1 MRKSYGWTVCVN
13 RYCRFRLKSQRVC
26 DAATRIEKGNFLKFR
41 ALVCTIAVLFAG
53 INASLSVSAASGT
66 VAPPVP
72 AAAADPT
79 YSLKN
84 DPEVII
90 GEKAAA
96 QEAKQAKVLTS
107 GPLWERVNRIGQ
119 VIAAAADKYPIP
131 AMFGSS
137 VLKQFHYTFHVV
149 DNPDVNAFSLPGGF
163 IYVNTGLLNFVHS
176 DDELAAVLAHEIG
189 HADHHHVITLMR
201 EQQKAQ
207 SILTPI
213 QIAALA
219 MILSHGNNDMPAA
232 GFEVLQGSEL
242 YGIARINGYSVR
254 AEEDADH
261 TGMMLLT
268 HTSFNPVA
276 MYTFMVR
283 LAAYERAHGDT
294 NLGIYRDHPPTPQ
307 RIRAAL
313 AVIQQLNLPIRISQV
328 DPTWQAQVKAL
339 TVNGQNVAQISIKD
353 IVVCNMVAEGGQS
366 AVQRATTTAK
376 NLDYLVDRDLAP
388 YEVRADTESGKVL
401 ARGITIADK
410 ADADAANLTIKG
422 LSSEIGAAI
431 VQVDQRR
438 QMEFGVPQ

>member
-1 MRKSYGWTVCVN
+1 MNVKV
-13 RYCRFRLKSQRVC
+13 FAF
-26 DAATRIEKGNFLKFR
+26 AA
-41 ALVCTIAVLFAG
+41 ALVCALAG
-53 INASLSVSAASGT
+53 FGANGNA
-66 VAPPVP
+66 APENQPP
-72 AAAADPT
+72 AKAAAEATPA

-96 QEAKQAKVLTS
+96 EEAKQAKVITS

-137 VLKQFHYTFHVV
+137 VLKPFHYTFHVV
-149 DNPDVNAFSLPGGF
+149 ENPDVNAFSLPGGF
-163 IYVNTGLLNFVHS
+163 IYVNTGLLKFVHS

-201 EQQKAQ
+201 EQKKAQ
-207 SILTPI
+207 AILTPI

-219 MILSHGNNDMPAA
+219 MILSRGNNDLPRT

-242 YGIARINGYSVR
+242 YGIARINGYSVK

-268 HTSFNPVA
+268 HTPFNPVA

-283 LAAYERAHGDT
+283 LATYERDHGDT

-313 AVIQQLNLPIRISQV
+313 AVIKQLDLPIRISQV
-328 DPTWQAQVKAL
+328 DPTWQAQVKPISLDGKPA
-339 TVNGQNVAQISIKD
+339 VQISIKD
-353 IVVCNMVAEGGQS
+353 IVICDMVAEGGQT
-366 AVQRATTTAK
+366 AEQRGTTTAK
-376 NLDYLVDRDLAP
+376 NLNYLVDRDLAP
-388 YEVRADTESGKVL
+388 YEVRADTEAGKVL

-422 LSSEIGAAI
+422 LANEIGAAI

>member
-1 MRKSYGWTVCVN
+1 MNVKV
-13 RYCRFRLKSQRVC
+13 FAF
-26 DAATRIEKGNFLKFR
+26 AA
-41 ALVCTIAVLFAG
+41 ALVCALAG
-53 INASLSVSAASGT
+53 FGANGNA
-66 VAPPVP
+66 APENQPP
-72 AAAADPT
+72 AKAAAEATPA

-96 QEAKQAKVLTS
+96 EEAKQAKVITS

-137 VLKQFHYTFHVV
+137 VLKPFHYTFNVV
-149 DNPDVNAFSLPGGF
+149 ENPDVNAFSLPGGF
-163 IYVNTGLLNFVHS
+163 IYVNTGLLKFVHS

-201 EQQKAQ
+201 EQKKAQ
-207 SILTPI
+207 AILTPI

-219 MILSHGNNDMPAA
+219 MILSRGNNDLPRT

-242 YGIARINGYSVR
+242 YGIARINGYSVK

-268 HTSFNPVA
+268 HTPFNPVA

-283 LAAYERAHGDT
+283 LATYERDHGDT

-313 AVIQQLNLPIRISQV
+313 AVIKQLDLPIRISQV
-328 DPTWQAQVKAL
+328 DPTWQAQVKPISLDGKPA
-339 TVNGQNVAQISIKD
+339 VQISIKD
-353 IVVCNMVAEGGQS
+353 IVICDMVAEGGQT
-366 AVQRATTTAK
+366 AEQRGTTTAK
-376 NLDYLVDRDLAP
+376 NLNYLVDRDLAP
-388 YEVRADTESGKVL
+388 YEVRADTEAGKVL

-422 LSSEIGAAI
+422 LANEIGAAI

>member
-1 MRKSYGWTVCVN
+1 MGG
-13 RYCRFRLKSQRVC
+13 RYTRVAFATLASSCRFVWGRLTVDKKEFPLNLKDIGYAVTIIGAMLGTSVC
-26 DAATRIEKGNFLKFR
+26 SIPASGAPPAPNAATE
-41 ALVCTIAVLFAG
+41 
-53 INASLSVSAASGT
+53 
-66 VAPPVP
+66 VAPG
-72 AAAADPT
+72 

-96 QEAKQAKVLTS
+96 EEAKQAKVITS
-107 GPLWERVNRIGQ
+107 GPLWERVNKIGQ

-131 AMFGSS
+131 ALFGSS
-137 VLKQFHYTFHVV
+137 LLKPFHYTFHVV
-149 DNPDVNAFSLPGGF
+149 ENPDVNAFSLPGGF
-163 IYVNTGLLNFVHS
+163 IYVNTGLLKFVHS

-201 EQQKAQ
+201 EQKKAQ
-207 SILTPI
+207 AILTPI

-219 MILSHGNNDMPAA
+219 MILSRGNNDLPSA

-242 YGIARINGYSVR
+242 YNIARINGYSVK

-268 HTSFNPVA
+268 HTPYNPVA

-283 LAAYERAHGDT
+283 LAAYERDHGDT

-313 AVIQQLNLPIRISQV
+313 AVIKQLDLPIRISQV
-328 DPTWQAQVKAL
+328 DPTWQAQVKPITL
-339 TVNGQNVAQISIKD
+339 NGQSAAQISIKE
-353 IVVCNMVAEGGQS
+353 IVICDMVSAGGQT
-366 AVQRATTTAK
+366 AAQRAETTAK

-388 YEVRADTESGKVL
+388 YEVRADTEAGKVL
-401 ARGITIADK
+401 ARGITLADK

-422 LSSEIGAAI
+422 LANEIGAAI